1 MDCSTFL
8 SSPANPIIK
17 QALKLKSHR
26 KYRTNYFSHDHEAG
40 LIECCRERPSD
51 IDHLIFAERYT
62 NRNQFPNHITQYIV
76 PDSVFDT
83 LSTLKLG
90 PGVLGILK
98 KPIWSISDSL
108 SKTTVL
114 STFKKGFYLDH
125 VNKPSNIG
133 AIIRNA
139 IAFNFDAVFLSPN
152 CADPFHPESIRAMAG
167 NCLKIPILMGSLL
180 DIKNRIDGPLTCYGL
195 TPHTNTEL
203 SDITT
208 IEPFLFILGSE
219 SKGILSKTN
228 ETMIKNNIPFT
239 PVKIPIATI
248 ESLNVAATSAIVGY
262 DLTTISQQK
271 K

>member
-1 MDCSTFL
+1 MDSSTFL

-26 KYRTNYFSHDHEAG
+26 KYRTDHFIHDHEAG
-40 LIECCRERPSD
+40 LIECCNDYPTSIE
-51 IDHLIFAERYT
+51 HLIFSERYAS
-62 NRNQFPNHITQYIV
+62 REKFPTQIINYTV
-76 PDSVFDT
+76 PDSLFDT

-90 PGVLGILK
+90 PGVLGVLK
-98 KPIWSISDSL
+98 KPVWDMSNSL
-108 SKTTVL
+108 RQPVSP

-167 NCLKIPILMGSLL
+167 NCLKIPFFTSSLL
-180 DIKNRIDGPLTCYGL
+180 DIKTSLTDQLTCYGL
-195 TPHTNTEL
+195 TPHTKTNL
-203 SDITT
+203 SEIEPR
-208 IEPFLFILGSE
+208 EPFLFILGSE
-219 SKGILSKTN
+219 SKGILPKTN
-228 ETMIKNNIPFT
+228 ETLLKNTIPFI
-239 PVKIPIATI
+239 PIKIPISHV

-262 DLTTISQQK
+262 DLRSTSRK
-271 K
+271 